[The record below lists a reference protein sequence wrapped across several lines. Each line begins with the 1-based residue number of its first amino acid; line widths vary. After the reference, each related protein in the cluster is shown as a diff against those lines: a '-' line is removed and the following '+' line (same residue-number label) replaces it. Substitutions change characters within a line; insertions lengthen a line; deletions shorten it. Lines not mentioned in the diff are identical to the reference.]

1 MPAALSGTAVATLKL
16 KPSHEIIVAMG
27 GFTPGSNLDVPTNKL
42 EPDNDRIVTGYS
54 DKIFTWT
61 PGKILSANTFTPII
75 LLSQL

>member
-1 MPAALSGTAVATLKL
+1 MPVALSGTAVATLQL

-61 PGKILSANTFTPII
+61 PGKY
-75 LLSQL
+75 